1 MSCIPHGGYVSPNVK
16 LAGADMRKTLVLHIG
31 MHKTATTSIQSHL
44 LHHRAMLRQMGVEY
58 IPGLVKIAR
67 LIRNRA
73 PMTEESVRELQAHI
87 EPLLS
92 LQAPILLGSA
102 EAFFGRFMAKPPVM
116 INSHACASDLKR
128 ILEPFGL
135 DVKLFAAVRR
145 QDTWLESAY
154 QHSVKWNYDLT
165 FDEWHAQLDL
175 DLFHWDRL
183 LDGFAE
189 QFGKANLHV
198 HPYERLFKPDGEG
211 VRRLY
216 RLFGAEHLADPKTF
230 PRSNPG
236 ISKRWLEVLR
246 RANSLIDRK
255 ECQRLRF
262 FLEHEFPRK
271 SGDKTIYFSDEQRV
285 ALLEHF
291 SESNQRLFDE
301 YVPEGIDNRYTVAAV
316 MGRET
321 LTV

>member
-1 MSCIPHGGYVSPNVK
+1 
-16 LAGADMRKTLVLHIG
+16 MRKTLVLHIG

-44 LHHRAMLRQMGVEY
+44 LHHRVQLHQMGVEY
-58 IPGLVKIAR
+58 VPGLVKIGR
-67 LIRNRA
+67 RIRNRA
-73 PMTEESVRELQAHI
+73 PMSDELVRELQAHL
-87 EPLLS
+87 EPLLT
-92 LQAPILLGSA
+92 LPAPIILGSA
-102 EAFFGRFMAKPPVM
+102 EAYFGRFMAKPPVL
-116 INSHACASDLKR
+116 INSHECAADLKR
-128 ILEPFGL
+128 ILEPFDL

-154 QHSVKWNYDLT
+154 QHSVKWNFDLT
-165 FDEWHAQLDL
+165 FDEWYAELDL

-183 LDGFAE
+183 LGGFAA
-189 QFGKANLHV
+189 QFGKDNLYV

-216 RLFGAEHLADPKTF
+216 RLFGAEQLAEPGTF

-262 FLEHEFPRK
+262 FMEQEFPRK

-285 ALLEHF
+285 ELLEHY
-291 SESNQRLFDE
+291 SASNQRLFDE
-301 YVPEGIDNRYTVAAV
+301 FVPAGIENFYTVAAV
-316 MGRET
+316 MGQAA